1 MDPQASLL
9 QPPVASEKGLAV
21 RSASLAREGD
31 TSGSIGPEDLGSAR
45 ELYTRPV
52 SRREAQELLTRLAWS
67 DPSGRMNPGLV
78 LADLVGEFQSLPD
91 PLPDVLWGREFIRV
105 KEAKLE
111 IAAKEAAWQAE
122 REAEKQEA
130 SAREVAWQ

>member
-9 QPPVASEKGLAV
+9 RPPVASEKGLAV

-91 PLPDVLWGREFIRV
+91 RCPTCCG
-105 KEAKLE
+105 
-111 IAAKEAAWQAE
+111 AE
-122 REAEKQEA
+122 
-130 SAREVAWQ
+130 SSSG